1 MAQNFFSVDAFQ
13 AHDKRRR
20 ATMASGRGG
29 AGGAG
34 GAAGKASPQARDLSW
49 GIEGEPYSRLNYVDL
64 IDEIKEKSPYYN
76 QIATE
81 RAALCGDI
89 QRFGE
94 FVLAA
99 KLATVNDAIRLEAA
113 VRAALDHIGCHL
125 LKRVGRDDVVEAAG
139 HLAGEQARGD
149 LPALHDARDPTPRVH
164 ADGPLRGAVQGATAL
179 DRPRHLR
186 RRSAE
191 RRLQP

>member
-64 IDEIKEKSPYYN
+64 IDEIKKRDKELHSLREQVNAAKYEQMRRDMEAN
-76 QIATE
+76 EE
-81 RAALCGDI
+81 RAPG
-89 QRFGE
+89 
-94 FVLAA
+94 
-99 KLATVNDAIRLEAA
+99 
-113 VRAALDHIGCHL
+113 
-125 LKRVGRDDVVEAAG
+125 
-139 HLAGEQARGD
+139 AR
-149 LPALHDARDPTPRVH
+149 P
-164 ADGPLRGAVQGATAL
+164 
-179 DRPRHLR
+179 
-186 RRSAE
+186 
-191 RRLQP
+191 